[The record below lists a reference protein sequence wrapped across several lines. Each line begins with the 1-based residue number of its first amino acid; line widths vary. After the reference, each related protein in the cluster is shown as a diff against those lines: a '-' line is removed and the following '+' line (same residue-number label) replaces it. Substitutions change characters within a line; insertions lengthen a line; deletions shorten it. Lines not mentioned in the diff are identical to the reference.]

1 MIMRQNATHIPYMN
15 TLRACRTRMSQEG
28 YDEDFHATSSGLRS
42 LQTNQV
48 YKVEDVR
55 VITSYRFEGLSNPS
69 DHAVMY
75 VIETNDGRKGTLV
88 DLFSDQPHPSIA
100 RLLAKAGVR

>member
-1 MIMRQNATHIPYMN
+1 MRQNATHIPYMN

-28 YDEDFHATSSGLRS
+28 YDEDFRVTPSGIRS
-42 LQTNQV
+42 MQTQQV
-48 YKVEDVR
+48 YKVDDLR

-69 DHAVMY
+69 DHAIMY

-88 DLFSDQPHPSIA
+88 DLFGASTHPSVA

>member
-1 MIMRQNATHIPYMN
+1 MRQNATHIPYMN

-28 YDEDFHATSSGLRS
+28 YDEDFRATSTGLRS
-42 LQTNQV
+42 VQTSQV
-48 YKVEDVR
+48 YRVEDVR

-75 VIETNDGRKGTLV
+75 VIETNDGHKGTLV
-88 DLFSDQPHPSIA
+88 DLFGTQTRPSVA

>member
-1 MIMRQNATHIPYMN
+1 MTKNATEIPYMN
-15 TLRACRTRMSQEG
+15 TLRACRARMSQEG
-28 YDEDFHATSSGLRS
+28 YNDDFRATTAGIRS
-42 LQTNQV
+42 MQADTV
-48 YKVEDVR
+48 YRVEDVR

-88 DLFSDQPHPSIA
+88 DLYGTHTHPSVA
-100 RLLAKAGVR
+100 RLLAKAGTR

>member
-1 MIMRQNATHIPYMN
+1 MRQNATHIPYMN

-28 YDEDFHATSSGLRS
+28 YDEDFRATPTGLRS
-42 LQTNQV
+42 MHTQQV
-48 YKVEDVR
+48 YNVEDVR

-88 DLFSDQPHPSIA
+88 DLFGTHTHPSVA

>member
-1 MIMRQNATHIPYMN
+1 MRQNPTHIPYMN
-15 TLRACRTRMSQEG
+15 TLRACHTRMLQEG
-28 YDEDFHATSSGLRS
+28 YDEDFSATTAGLRS
-42 LQTNQV
+42 MQTDHV

-88 DLFSDQPHPSIA
+88 DLFTHNHPSVA

>member
-1 MIMRQNATHIPYMN
+1 MRQNATHIPYMN

-28 YDEDFHATSSGLRS
+28 YDEDFRPTPTGLRS
-42 LQTNQV
+42 MQTHQV

-55 VITSYRFEGLSNPS
+55 VITSYRFEGLTNPN
-69 DHAVMY
+69 DHAIMY

-88 DLFSDQPHPSIA
+88 DLFGAQTRISVA